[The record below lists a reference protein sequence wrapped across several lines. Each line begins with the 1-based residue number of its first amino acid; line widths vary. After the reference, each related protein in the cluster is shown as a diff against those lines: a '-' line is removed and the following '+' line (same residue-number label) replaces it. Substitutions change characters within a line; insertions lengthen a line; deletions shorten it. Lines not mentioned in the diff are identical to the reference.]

1 MSPSSSGR
9 LEDEARFRPWIFK
22 WGRFN
27 SPDIIEE
34 MLEFPPPTR
43 FQRRNSTLNANIDLE
58 NVAESRNKT
67 EEPNKASKMYTVYHE
82 IGFAR
87 LEIKFRGE
95 KTLPLQEISQK
106 FGE

>member
-1 MSPSSSGR
+1 MSREIAKFSDEEIAKLFNFFNRNPGAAELSRFESSNKQ
-9 LEDEARFRPWIFK
+9 AV
-22 WGRFN
+22 N

-67 EEPNKASKMYTVYHE
+67 EEPNKASKM
-82 IGFAR
+82 
-87 LEIKFRGE
+87 
-95 KTLPLQEISQK
+95 
-106 FGE
+106 